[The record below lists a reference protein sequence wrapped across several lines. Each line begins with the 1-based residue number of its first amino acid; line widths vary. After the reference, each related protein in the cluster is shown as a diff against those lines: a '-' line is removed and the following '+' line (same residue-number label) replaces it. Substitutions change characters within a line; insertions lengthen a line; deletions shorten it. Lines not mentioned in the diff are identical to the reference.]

1 MSNGVNGEFHHM
13 DETVSSELPLQISPP
28 PERPQIQPPLSGP
41 SGVGWGFLLYLLM
54 FFMVLAVTST
64 ALRFLLPAR
73 MPQIWKSVV
82 GEVAFIISA
91 FVPGFTMARI
101 ERRPFAAYG
110 LPRESAF
117 GRMFWMGMLWGIV
130 ALSVLMLMMR
140 IAGVFYFGGLA
151 LGGLR
156 LVKFAIFWAV
166 FFVVV
171 GLFEEFLLRGY
182 TQFTLSRGLGFWPTA
197 LILSFAFGAIH
208 LGNAGEDKVG
218 ALGAAIIGLFFCLT
232 LERTGNLWFAVG
244 LHASWDWGETFLYSV
259 PNSGLVAPGHLL
271 NSWFQGPK
279 WLTGGS
285 VGPEASIFVFIVMVL
300 MAALFH
306 FLYKPVKKGV
316 ESRLPSTATPV
327 AYQE

>member
-1 MSNGVNGEFHHM
+1 M
-13 DETVSSELPLQISPP
+13 DETSSSELPLQISPP
-28 PERPQIQPPLSGP
+28 PERPPLQPPLSGP

-54 FFMVLAVTST
+54 LFIVAAISLTV
-64 ALRFLLPAR
+64 LRFLLPAK
-73 MPQIWKSVV
+73 MPQIWKSVM
-82 GEVAFIISA
+82 GEVAYIVSA
-91 FVPGFTMARI
+91 FIPGFIMARI

-110 LPRESAF
+110 LPKERAF
-117 GRMFWMGMLWGIV
+117 GRLFWLGMLWGIV
-130 ALSVLMLMMR
+130 ALTVLMLMMR
-140 IAGVFYFGGLA
+140 IAGVFHFGALA
-151 LGGLR
+151 LGGFR
-156 LVKFAIFWAV
+156 IVKFAVFWVV

-208 LGNAGEDKVG
+208 LGNQGEDKVG

-232 LERTGNLWFAVG
+232 LKYTGNLWFAVG

-259 PNSGLVAPGHLL
+259 PNSGFVAPGHLL
-271 NSWFQGPK
+271 NSWFEGPK

-285 VGPEASIFVFIVMVL
+285 VGPEASIFVFIVMAL
-300 MAALFH
+300 MAVLFH
-306 FLYKPVKKGV
+306 FLYKPVKKRV
-316 ESRLPSTATPV
+316 EAGLAPPATPV

>member
-1 MSNGVNGEFHHM
+1 MSCGVNGEFHHM
-13 DETVSSELPLQISPP
+13 DETASSELPLQISPP
-28 PERPQIQPPLSGP
+28 VEPDPVQPPLSGP

-54 FFMVLAVTST
+54 FFMVLAITST
-64 ALRFLLPAR
+64 ALRFL
-73 MPQIWKSVV
+73 MPETMAQIWKSVV
-82 GEVAFIISA
+82 GEVAFIVSA
-91 FVPGFTMARI
+91 FIPGFIMARI
-101 ERRPFAAYG
+101 ERRPFGVYG
-110 LPRESAF
+110 LPKQSAF

-130 ALSVLMLMMR
+130 ALTMLMVAMR
-140 IAGVFYFGGLA
+140 VAGVFHFGGLS
-151 LGGLR
+151 LSGFRIL
-156 LVKFAIFWAV
+156 KFAVFWMI

-208 LGNAGEDKVG
+208 LGNQGEDKVG

-232 LERTGNLWFAVG
+232 LQRTGNLWFAVG
-244 LHASWDWGETFLYSV
+244 LHASWDWGETFLFSV

-271 NSWFQGPK
+271 NSWFEGPK

-285 VGPEASIFVFIVMVL
+285 VGPEASIFVFIVMAL
-300 MAALFH
+300 MAVLFH
-306 FLYKPVKKGV
+306 FLYKPVKRV
-316 ESRLPSTATPV
+316 EAGLTPPATPV